1 MLPGVPGGVTPLP
14 LALLSPI
21 TFTSS
26 LTETP
31 CSSGGMSL
39 LTTGGGGGGGMGL
52 LTEGGLA
59 EDPLRDPFSN
69 NFWKNDGFDP
79 GADDVA
85 AGEGV
90 LLEGEADLAADT
102 ERLCLG
108 GGVGF
113 WSSGLLA
120 MPKSTGEFLDTMTP
134 SDLLLVGVGLGCCWI
149 DAPESAQVPMT

>member
-39 LTTGGGGGGGMGL
+39 LTATEEEEGGGGGGGGMGR

-69 NFWKNDGFDP
+69 NFWKKDGLDP
-79 GADDVA
+79 GADDVV

-90 LLEGEADLAADT
+90 LLEGEADLGANSIAHF
-102 ERLCLG
+102 EI
-108 GGVGF
+108 
-113 WSSGLLA
+113 S
-120 MPKSTGEFLDTMTP
+120 MEKSEFN
-134 SDLLLVGVGLGCCWI
+134 
-149 DAPESAQVPMT
+149 

>member
-1 MLPGVPGGVTPLP
+1 MDTGLELERLETWGETEREERRMLPGVPGGVTPLP

-39 LTTGGGGGGGMGL
+39 LTTGGGGGGGGMGL

-90 LLEGEADLAADT
+90 LLEGEADLAADM

-113 WSSGLLA
+113 
-120 MPKSTGEFLDTMTP
+120 
-134 SDLLLVGVGLGCCWI
+134 
-149 DAPESAQVPMT
+149 